1 MYEYSWYQWLTFFF
15 IYCFFGWIFEST
27 YVSLKKRQ
35 FVNRG
40 FLRLPLLPLYG
51 TGAVMMLC
59 VSLPVKDNLF
69 LVYVSGVVAATVLEY
84 VTGWGMERLFKMKY
98 WDYSNQRFNVK
109 GYICL
114 SSSIA
119 WGFLTIL
126 LTEVIHRP
134 IERYVLGL
142 PLMVDLVCVIVVSL
156 LFAADTAESVKAAL
170 DLAKVLDAM
179 TNMRAELDDIQ
190 VQMALLK
197 AETAQ
202 RMEEA
207 REEASQKLG
216 QVRSEAASRTSAL
229 KEGAAERLNVI
240 VENTVERMGDLMED
254 TAERVGVLVE
264 GTADKVARTAER
276 LAELTE
282 DAAARVSATLGQK
295 DMSRQDE
302 AGKEGGLREE
312 ADTDGGC
319 RDRKAGT
326 DGWGRDEESGRHAFA
341 AERRERIAALSR
353 RLSAITEKRHSLS
366 SRMGYYR
373 RSLLKGNP
381 TASSSRFAEALKEL
395 REIADRKK

>member
-51 TGAVMMLC
+51 TGAVMMLW